1 MTETEIHFG
10 HDSPASALSPSLARS
25 LAISRWSDQRASGHR
40 SSIGHS
46 FVMRCVLG
54 EREGEREGEGAV
66 RISIS
71 NYVLLCL
78 REKDWDAR
86 EGGQRLRRARGE
98 GERGT
103 KVN

>member
-10 HDSPASALSPSLARS
+10 HDSPASALSPSLARH
-25 LAISRWSDQRASGHR
+25 LAMGPTNGRRGPRPPLLHR
-40 SSIGHS
+40 PFIRDEVRVG
-46 FVMRCVLG
+46 
-54 EREGEREGEGAV
+54 REGEGAV

-98 GERGT
+98 GEGERGT